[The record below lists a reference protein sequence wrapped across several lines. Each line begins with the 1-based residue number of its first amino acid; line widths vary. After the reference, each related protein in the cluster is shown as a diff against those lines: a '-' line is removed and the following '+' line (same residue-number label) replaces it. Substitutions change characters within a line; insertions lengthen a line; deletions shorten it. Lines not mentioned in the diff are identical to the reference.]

1 MNTRD
6 QLVEFI
12 RTIARPDSDLE
23 AIGDEENLVE
33 AGVVDSLAVVQMI
46 VYLETEHRLNIAALD
61 PAELVSIQG
70 ILSVIE
76 T

>member
-6 QLVEFI
+6 QLVDFI

-46 VYLETEHRLNIAALD
+46 VYLETEHRLNIAAVD

-70 ILSVIE
+70 ILNVIE

>member
-6 QLVEFI
+6 QLVDFI

-23 AIGDEENLVE
+23 AVGDEENLVE

-46 VYLETEHRLNIAALD
+46 VYLETEHRLNIAVVD

-70 ILSVIE
+70 ILNVIE

>member
-6 QLVEFI
+6 QLVDFI

-76 T
+76 A

>member
-6 QLVEFI
+6 QLVDFI

-23 AIGDEENLVE
+23 AIGDDENLVE

-46 VYLETEHRLNIAALD
+46 VYLETEHRLNIAAVD

-70 ILSVIE
+70 ILNVIE

>member
-6 QLVEFI
+6 QLVDFI

-23 AIGDEENLVE
+23 AVGDEENLVE

-46 VYLETEHRLNIAALD
+46 VYLETEHRLNIAAVD

-70 ILSVIE
+70 ILNVIE

>member
-76 T
+76 A

>member
-6 QLVEFI
+6 QLVDFI

-23 AIGDEENLVE
+23 AIGDDQNLVE

-46 VYLETEHRLNIAALD
+46 VYLETEHRLNIAAVD

-70 ILSVIE
+70 ILNVIE

>member
-33 AGVVDSLAVVQMI
+33 AGVVDSLAVVQRI

-61 PAELVSIQG
+61 PAERVSIQG